1 MLFDDDDEFLETGLC
16 SAESLHYAWPN
27 FLLLNS
33 RNALMNGTETS
44 EISIWGEV
52 PVPGSLTKGVINR
65 HPFFLWPLPNWPS
78 EGLSQQAVLGLSAVL
93 CIPQPCY
100 LPHFLGKQ
108 GAHGCGAVEQLPKS
122 KVWRTVYY
130 SLTKRK
136 NTTKD
141 SQTSV
146 PNRYK
151 MSLQL
156 QGFRHGLNIFKNVC
170 IKNSDVL
177 KHWA

>member
-1 MLFDDDDEFLETGLC
+1 MMMMSSWRQGCVRQSHYIMLGLTFC
-16 SAESLHYAWPN
+16 YSTPGMLLWTVQKLLKFPFEVKYQCQEASQRESLTLTLFSCGPFQTDPQKG
-27 FLLLNS
+27 FLS
-33 RNALMNGTETS
+33 RLF
-44 EISIWGEV
+44 WG
-52 PVPGSLTKGVINR
+52 
-65 HPFFLWPLPNWPS
+65 
-78 EGLSQQAVLGLSAVL
+78 SQQSCAFHSRAICPTSWGSKGLRLWSS
-93 CIPQPCY
+93 
-100 LPHFLGKQ
+100 
-108 GAHGCGAVEQLPKS
+108 VEQLPKS

-130 SLTKRK
+130 SPTKRK
-136 NTTKD
+136 NITKD
-141 SQTSV
+141 SQTSA